1 MNRSLLTSNRQN
13 WETPDDLFKVLDDE
27 FHFTLDAAASDQ
39 NAKCKLYYT
48 AKDDSL
54 RQKWGVTFCNPPYGK
69 QIKKWVK
76 KGYEEAMAGST
87 VVMLIPARTDTEWF
101 HKYCLKG
108 DIRFLKGRL
117 RFKGAQYNAP
127 FPSMV
132 MVFKKN

>member
-1 MNRSLLTSNRQN
+1 MG
-13 WETPDDLFKVLDDE
+13 
-27 FHFTLDAAASDQ
+27 
-39 NAKCKLYYT
+39 
-48 AKDDSL
+48 
-54 RQKWGVTFCNPPYGK
+54 GVTFCNPPYGK

-87 VVMLIPARTDTEWF
+87 VVMILPARTDTEWF

-108 DIRFLKGRL
+108 EIRFLKGRL

-132 MVFKKN
+132 VVFRGEKQ